1 MKLYL
6 VYGDGVK
13 VFNKP
18 NEVAQ
23 FLTNQQLNRK
33 NISHFI
39 VTEIEAQIQSE
50 FHGNDYLTN
59 FQSELA
65 LESTLDI
72 VLGDD
77 YGALVKKLKSI
88 IEHLSKDGPQKTAF
102 LKKLEITPYQKSNI
116 SKLLSSHQ
124 NFILY
129 EVPICLEDSVEYYKI
144 VLQLHGFR
152 KISDKFVREIYTKS
166 GYLHSRGYCVT
177 PDRVIE
183 SFNKAK
189 SK

>member
-6 VYGDGVK
+6 VYVDGVK
-13 VFNKP
+13 VFSNS

-33 NISHFI
+33 NISQFTI
-39 VTEIEAQIQSE
+39 TEIEAEIQSE
-50 FHGNDYLTN
+50 TCGTEYLTN
-59 FQSELA
+59 FQSELVRQ
-65 LESTLDI
+65 STLDI

-77 YGALVKKLKSI
+77 YAALVKKLKSI
-88 IEHLSKDGPQKTAF
+88 IEQFSKPGVQKTAF
-102 LKKLEITPYQKSNI
+102 LAKLEITPHQKSNI

-129 EVPICLEDSVEYYKI
+129 EVPICLEDSVEYFKI

-166 GYLHSRGYCVT
+166 GYLHSRCYCVT
-177 PDRVIE
+177 PDRVVE

>member
-13 VFNKP
+13 VFN
-18 NEVAQ
+18 NSNQVAHY
-23 FLTNQQLNRK
+23 LTHQQLNRK
-33 NISHFI
+33 NISRFT
-39 VTEIEAQIQSE
+39 VTEIEAQTLSE
-50 FHGNDYLTN
+50 NCGSYYLTN
-59 FQSELA
+59 FQSELVRQ
-65 LESTLDI
+65 TTIDR
-72 VLGDD
+72 VLGDN
-77 YGALVKKLKSI
+77 YTELTQKLKSI
-88 IEHLSKDGPQKTAF
+88 IEDFCKPGVQKTAF
-102 LKKLEITPYQKSNI
+102 LKKLEVTPLLKSNI
-116 SKLLSSHQ
+116 SKLLTSHQ

-129 EVPICLEDSVEYYKI
+129 EVPISLKDSVDYFKI
-144 VLQLHGFR
+144 VLQLQGFR

-189 SK
+189 LK